1 MPGPRYVRALL
12 SAVLPLAAV
21 LPLSGCPQSKGSEPS
36 NRLLEDASFGRRVFR
51 PPPSDP
57 VRAVPPHNIH
67 RRGVGPYELS
77 ASLQTTLA
85 LLPNGPRVELFE
97 AEGLFD
103 YRLMRSDRD
112 ALLLGV
118 RRRGGVAFISVLDP
132 DIARTESGVGVGAGV
147 QELIGALGALKAPA
161 NQGRDSRI
169 ITFTALPDTRFIV
182 EKGKVVAAVVMP
194 PTEADGGL
202 TDTAGRDPSGTA
214 PEPIC
219 DLEAIAA
226 QRVALRTLA
235 KSNGFAPGV
244 RGLTSVEVVCLGAD
258 RPGALVRKGDVV
270 GWAISDVNSEQAA
283 HVVSTATIPGLSFVT
298 TLDTGAQRPEIFAVS
313 ERRSL
318 KLREVVVTRLGFVSG
333 RLVPNWSRVAFSM
346 EAKTASWIG
355 AQMQTADFLVEMTGR
370 RGAVAVGGIYLERVR
385 GALRHVVP
393 VDQVEF
399 PLGREAPRRPVIAAP
414 TRDAGAPSST
424 RKDARPAAPIPPA
437 G

>member
-1 MPGPRYVRALL
+1 MFSLGNLWGGARFSAALL
-12 SAVLPLAAV
+12 LLALPLA
-21 LPLSGCPQSKGSEPS
+21 GCPQSKGAEPS
-36 NRLLEDASFGRRVFR
+36 NQLLEDASFGRRVFR

-103 YRLMRSDRD
+103 YRLMRSDGD

-161 NQGRDSRI
+161 NQGRDARI
-169 ITFTALPDTRFIV
+169 VTFTALPDTRFIV

-194 PTEADGGL
+194 PTKADGEL
-202 TDTAGRDPSGTA
+202 TEDAGGAPKPS
-214 PEPIC
+214 C
-219 DLEAIAA
+219 DLEPITA
-226 QRVALRTLA
+226 QLA
-235 KSNGFAPGV
+235 KLRLFANSNGFAPGA
-244 RGLTSVEVVCLGAD
+244 RGATSVDAVCLGDD
-258 RPGALVRKGDVV
+258 RPGALLRKGDVI
-270 GWAISDVNSEQAA
+270 GWAVGDANPEQGAR
-283 HVVSTATIPGLSFVT
+283 VISTATIPGLSFVT
-298 TLDTGAQRPEIFAVS
+298 PLDTGAPRPELFAVS

-318 KLREVVVTRLGFVSG
+318 KLREVVVTRLGVVG
-333 RLVPNWSRVAFSM
+333 ARLVPNWSRVAFSM

-355 AQMQTADFLVEMTGR
+355 AQMETADFLVEMTGR

-385 GALRHVVP
+385 GSLRHVVP
-393 VDQVEF
+393 VDRIEV
-399 PLGREAPRRPVIAAP
+399 PLGRETPRRPALGSP
-414 TRDAGAPSST
+414 QRDAGAPPSS
-424 RKDARPAAPIPPA
+424 RKDARPAPPIPPA